1 MNTPQRLRW
10 SLFLLACL
18 LLAAVSI
25 AAAQDQPAAES
36 PATNWRETEPNNDF
50 ASADNLHQLGDV
62 TAGRLAAPG
71 DVDYFKVSTEY
82 GRHLL
87 FDLDVPAGSSLSW
100 PSICVYDAFFEE
112 LACNTDGDLYY
123 EPLLFYSSYGGM
135 LYVSVEEWGG
145 GGGPGY
151 DYRLTVYSP
160 LFVSATTGG
169 VVAGVPFAA
178 GDVLAHYDFPDG
190 TERWQMFFDASA
202 VGIAGN
208 LTSLTLHVDQRMHA
222 VFAGNPTVDLNGA
235 PVTLSPYH
243 YTTFILEHPGQT
255 TAGHFAGVSDVRPY
269 GLNAASEKLDA
280 LTING
285 SIPILSTTGA
295 AAAPWLGKAQ
305 DEDLFETYAAGFFDG
320 TAVRGLAAE
329 DVIAAEWDWNADEL
343 YLTILGSGVID
354 GQRYTQKDIFRV
366 GHQSHQVLGR
376 YWNGPAHHFNY
387 NLDAFE
393 LGWDER

>member
-62 TAGRLAAPG
+62 TAGRLAAFG

-100 PSICVYDAFFEE
+100 PSICIYDVSFVEI
-112 LACNTDGDLYY
+112 ACNTDGDLTY
-123 EPLLFYSSYGGM
+123 EPLLFTSSHGGM

-190 TERWQMFFDASA
+190 TERWQMFFDASD

-208 LTSLTLHVDQRMHA
+208 LSSLALHLDGEA
-222 VFAGNPTVDLNGA
+222 WLVFTGNPTVTLSDGRR
-235 PVTLSPYH
+235 VTLTPYH
-243 YTTFILEHPGQT
+243 LAFFEVAHPGPITAGRFGGALDFRQDGFT
-255 TAGHFAGVSDVRPY
+255 TAG
-269 GLNAASEKLDA
+269 EKLDA

-285 SIPILSTTGA
+285 SVALVSTTGTA
-295 AAAPWLGKAQ
+295 DTPWGRLQ
-305 DEDLFETYAAGFFDG
+305 DEDVLELLDG
-320 TAVRGLAAE
+320 STVPGLAAE
-329 DVIAAEWDWNADEL
+329 DVIAAEWDWHADVI

-376 YWNGPAHHFNY
+376 YWNGPEHHFNY

>member
-1 MNTPQRLRW
+1 MTNRHLLRIV
-10 SLFLLACL
+10 LIVLAV
-18 LLAAVSI
+18 LALTVFG
-25 AAAQDQPAAES
+25 AAAQGEPAGQS
-36 PATNWRETEPNNDF
+36 PVTNWNETEPNNDF

-62 TAGRLAAPG
+62 TAGRLGAFG

-82 GRHLL
+82 GQHLL
-87 FDLDVPAGSSLSW
+87 FDLDVPAGSFLTW

-123 EPLLFYSSYGGM
+123 EPLLFYSGYGGM
-135 LYVSVEEWGG
+135 LYVSVEDWSGG
-145 GGGPGY
+145 GGAGY

-160 LFVSATTGG
+160 LFVSAATGG
-169 VVAGVPFAA
+169 TVAGVPFAA

-190 TERWQMFFDASA
+190 TERWQMFFDASD

-208 LTSLTLHVDQRMHA
+208 LTSLTLHIEQRMHA
-222 VFAGNPTVDLNGA
+222 VFAGNPTVYLNGA
-235 PVTLSPYH
+235 PVTLLPYH
-243 YTTFILEHPGQT
+243 YTTFMLEHPGQT
-255 TAGHFAGVSDVRPY
+255 TAGYFAGVSDVRPY

-295 AAAPWLGKAQ
+295 AAAPWLGRAQ
-305 DEDLFETYAAGFFDG
+305 DEDLFETYSAGFFDG
-320 TAVRGLAAE
+320 TAVRGLGVE
-329 DVIAAEWDWNADEL
+329 DVIAAEWDWNADVL

-354 GQRYTQKDIFRV
+354 GQRYNQKDIFMV

-376 YWNGPAHHFNY
+376 YWNGPAHHFTY
-387 NLDAFE
+387 NIDAFE